1 MKKWNTVCILA
12 ALSASLLSVSEVHTQ
27 FGQHRCNVDFHAG
40 TRTRCKREH
49 TLSQSTPLILSMQSQ
64 SSTGEKT
71 VCSYRGNVESVYLFV
86 SGGWAGSWVR
96 TKSAWWPAVV
106 SSSSSMQVK
115 SGGHVLSLVWC
126 YCWCVSDL
134 MWPELW
140 IPKLLVSISLL
151 IWNQSRPEHELIHSS
166 DFIRDYQYL
175 NMMLINLKAN
185 CVHVLRTS
193 QGIHPQS
200 ICSIFYMR
208 SNKKYG
214 PYCFP
219 INNWL
224 RLVTEVH
231 FSVALCFMYM
241 ACNLASFAIV
251 R

>member
-1 MKKWNTVCILA
+1 MKKWSTVCILA

-27 FGQHRCNVDFHAG
+27 FGQHRWNVDFHAG
-40 TRTRCKREH
+40 TRTRCKRQR
-49 TLSQSTPLILSMQSQ
+49 TLSQPTPLILSMQSQ
-64 SSTGEKT
+64 SSTGERS
-71 VCSYRGNVESVYLFV
+71 VCSYRGLFTCLFQEGEQGV
-86 SGGWAGSWVR
+86 RSEQREVDVQHLWA
-96 TKSAWWPAVV
+96 A
-106 SSSSSMQVK
+106 SSMPVK

-134 MWPELW
+134 MWLELW
-140 IPKLLVSISLL
+140 TPKLLVSVSLL

-166 DFIRDYQYL
+166 DFIRNYQYL
-175 NMMLINLKAN
+175 NVMLINLKAN
-185 CVHVLRTS
+185 CVHVLRTYWRINS
-193 QGIHPQS
+193 KS
-200 ICSIFYMR
+200 ICSVFYVH

-214 PYCFP
+214 PCCFP

-241 ACNLASFAIV
+241 ACDLASFAIA